1 MTYSPPSET
10 PPPSE
15 PLASDVPPSEPTSQA
30 PFRPGSVLSIVSGL
44 VWTARPHQWI
54 KNAVVLAPIVFAKEI
69 FEPMLLVRAVS
80 GFGVFCLL
88 AGAVYTMNDL
98 ADAEADRLHPR
109 KRHRPIAAGIVPP
122 RVAMGFAVALVV
134 TGLTAAALLS
144 IPFLVTVAAYFAMNV
159 AYSFKLKQ
167 VPYLDVG
174 IIAAGFVLRVIAGG
188 FGTGIYVSRYL
199 LVCTAMGAL
208 FMGFGKRRHELSG
221 LAAGRK
227 SGKQRKVLESY
238 NVKGLEWSLVLTA
251 LATVGVYLAYT
262 LDEHTRAIFGSDA
275 LWLSVIP
282 VILGILRFTHLV
294 RSRPHA
300 ESPTQ
305 EMLKDSP
312 FVAIVLSWVAMV
324 MWIVYKLQPS

>member
-1 MTYSPPSET
+1 MTHSDSSDAPPSESF
-10 PPPSE
+10 PPS
-15 PLASDVPPSEPTSQA
+15 S
-30 PFRPGSVLSIVSGL
+30 RPQTHSVWRVISGL
-44 VWTARPHQWI
+44 IWTARPHQWV
-54 KNAVVLAPIVFAKEI
+54 KNAVVLAPVVFAKEI
-69 FEPMLLVRAVS
+69 FDPMLLVRAVS
-80 GFGVFCLL
+80 GFGIFCLL

-109 KRHRPIAAGIVPP
+109 KRHRPIAAGVVPP
-122 RVAMGFAVALVV
+122 SIAKVFAVMLVV
-134 TGLTAAALLS
+134 FGLTGAALLS
-144 IPFLVTVAAYFAMNV
+144 IPFLITVAIYFAMNI

-221 LAAGRK
+221 LSAGKK

-238 NVKGLEWSLVLTA
+238 NVRGLELSLASTA

-262 LDEHTRAIFGSDA
+262 LDPNTRALFRSDE
-275 LWLSVIP
+275 LWISVIP

-305 EMLKDSP
+305 EMLKDGP
-312 FVAIVLSWVAMV
+312 FVAIVLSWIAMV
-324 MWIVYKLQPS
+324 MWIVYKLKPS

>member
-1 MTYSPPSET
+1 MTHSHVQSE
-10 PPPSE
+10 PPSE
-15 PLASDVPPSEPTSQA
+15 PPSHLRHG
-30 PFRPGSVLSIVSGL
+30 RPSVWEVMSGL

-54 KNAVVLAPIVFAKEI
+54 KNAVVLAPVVFAREI
-69 FEPMLLVRAVS
+69 FEPMLLLRAVS

-98 ADAEADRLHPR
+98 ADVEGDRIHPR
-109 KRHRPIAAGIVPP
+109 KRHRPIAAGTVPLG
-122 RVAMGFAVALVV
+122 VAKAFAVFLVTV
-134 TGLTAAALLS
+134 GLIGAALLS
-144 IPFLVTVAAYFAMNV
+144 VPFLVTVATYFAMNV

-188 FGTGIYVSRYL
+188 FSTEIYVSRYL
-199 LVCTAMGAL
+199 LICTAMGAL

-221 LAAGRK
+221 LAAGKK

-238 NVKGLEWSLVLTA
+238 NEKGLELSLVSTA
-251 LATVGVYLAYT
+251 VATVAVYVAYT
-262 LDEHTRAIFGSDA
+262 LDEQTRALFGSDA
-275 LWLSVIP
+275 LWLSALP
-282 VILGILRFTHLV
+282 VVLGILRFVHLV

-305 EMLKDSP
+305 EMLKDGP
-312 FVAIVLSWVAMV
+312 FVAIILSWVAMV

>member
-1 MTYSPPSET
+1 MTLSESSVE

-15 PLASDVPPSEPTSQA
+15 PPLSSH
-30 PFRPGSVLSIVSGL
+30 RPAVQNPWAVVSGL
-44 VWTARPHQWI
+44 IWTARPHQWI
-54 KNAVVLAPIVFAKEI
+54 KNAVVLAPVVFAKEI
-69 FEPMLLVRAVS
+69 FEPMLLVRAVC

-98 ADAEADRLHPR
+98 ADVEADRLHPR
-109 KRHRPIAAGIVPP
+109 KRHRPIAAGAVPLA
-122 RVAMGFAVALVV
+122 VAKAFAVCLVV
-134 TGLTAAALLS
+134 VGLSGAAWLS
-144 IPFLVTVAAYFAMNV
+144 VPFLITVSAYFAMNV
-159 AYSFKLKQ
+159 AYSFKLKHL
-167 VPYLDVG
+167 PYLDVG
-174 IIAAGFVLRVIAGG
+174 IIAAGFVLRVIGGG
-188 FGTGIYVSRYL
+188 FGAGIYVSTYL

-221 LAAGRK
+221 LAVGKK

-238 NVKGLEWSLVLTA
+238 DARGLDVSLVVTA

-262 LDEHTRAIFGSDA
+262 LDRHTQEFFGA
-275 LWLSVIP
+275 KNLWFSVLP
-282 VILGILRFTHLV
+282 VILGILRFVHLV

-305 EMLKDSP
+305 EMLKDGP
-312 FVAIVLSWVAMV
+312 FVAIILSWVAMV

>member
-1 MTYSPPSET
+1 MTYSEPSIE
-10 PPPSE
+10 PPPAE
-15 PLASDVPPSEPTSQA
+15 PPIESH
-30 PFRPGSVLSIVSGL
+30 RPAIHSPWAVISGL

-54 KNAVVLAPIVFAKEI
+54 KNAVVLAPVVFAKEI
-69 FEPMLLVRAVS
+69 FEPMLLVRAIG

-109 KRHRPIAAGIVPP
+109 KRHRPIAAGVVPLP
-122 RVAMGFAVALVV
+122 VAKAFAVFLVV
-134 TGLTAAALLS
+134 VGLSGAAWLS

-188 FGTGIYVSRYL
+188 YGTGIYVSKYL

-221 LAAGRK
+221 LAAGKK

-238 NVKGLEWSLVLTA
+238 NARGLDLSLALTA

-262 LDEHTRAIFGSDA
+262 LDAHTQEFFGSKNI
-275 LWLSVIP
+275 WFSVLP
-282 VILGILRFTHLV
+282 VILGIFRFVHLV

-305 EMLKDSP
+305 EMLKDGP
-312 FVAIVLSWVAMV
+312 FVAVILSWVAMV

>member
-1 MTYSPPSET
+1 MTYSEPSDASH
-10 PPPSE
+10 SE
-15 PLASDVPPSEPTSQA
+15 PPQESTRPA
-30 PFRPGSVLSIVSGL
+30 PQSVWRVISGL

-69 FEPMLLVRAVS
+69 FEPMLLIRAIS

-109 KRHRPIAAGIVPP
+109 KRHRPIAAGVVPLP
-122 RVAMGFAVALVV
+122 VARWFAVFLVA
-134 TGLTAAALLS
+134 TGLTGAALLS
-144 IPFLVTVAAYFAMNV
+144 IPFLITVAAYFAMNV

-199 LVCTAMGAL
+199 VVCTAMGAL

-221 LAAGRK
+221 LAAGKR
-227 SGKQRKVLESY
+227 SGKQRKVLEAY
-238 NVKGLEWSLVLTA
+238 NVRGLEWSLVLTA

-262 LDEHTRAIFGSDA
+262 LNANTRALFGSNS
-275 LWLSVIP
+275 LWLSVFP

-305 EMLKDSP
+305 EMLKDGP
-312 FVAIVLSWVAMV
+312 FVAIVLSWVGMV

>member
-1 MTYSPPSET
+1 MTYSEPS
-10 PPPSE
+10 
-15 PLASDVPPSEPTSQA
+15 SEPTPSDRAIGSQQPA
-30 PFRPGSVLSIVSGL
+30 AGSPWKLISGL
-44 VWTARPHQWI
+44 IWTARPHQWI
-54 KNAVVLAPIVFAKEI
+54 KNAVVLAPVVFAKEI

-80 GFGVFCLL
+80 GFAVFCLL

-109 KRHRPIAAGIVPP
+109 KRHRPIAAGVVPP
-122 RVAMGFAVALVV
+122 AVAKGFAVFLVAV
-134 TGLTAAALLS
+134 GLSAAAWLS
-144 IPFLVTVAAYFAMNV
+144 TTFLVTVAAYFVMNV

-188 FGTGIYVSRYL
+188 YGTGIYVSKHL

-221 LAAGRK
+221 LAAGK
-227 SGKQRKVLESY
+227 KGGKQRKVLESY
-238 NVKGLEWSLVLTA
+238 NAGGLDLSLALTA

-262 LDEHTRAIFGSDA
+262 LDRHTQAFFGSQN
-275 LWLSVIP
+275 LWISVIP
-282 VILGILRFTHLV
+282 VLLGILRFVHLV

-305 EMLKDSP
+305 EMLKDGP
-312 FVAIVLSWVAMV
+312 FVAIVLSWVGMV